1 MPNKN
6 AERHM
11 STKNMLRLFVKK
23 RKERLEERRGEE
35 EDGAGMEEEGMGGCI
50 KGSLV
55 LLRSPL
61 SLWNVKT
68 ENSPQFEPLL
78 RQDTSMFS
86 RWI

>member
-35 EDGAGMEEEGMGGCI
+35 EDGAGMEEEGMGG
-50 KGSLV
+50 GA
-55 LLRSPL
+55 
-61 SLWNVKT
+61 
-68 ENSPQFEPLL
+68 
-78 RQDTSMFS
+78 
-86 RWI
+86 

>member
-35 EDGAGMEEEGMGGCI
+35 EDGAGMEEEGMGGVH
-50 KGSLV
+50 KGFPCPPPKPTV
-55 LLRSPL
+55 TVECQNR
-61 SLWNVKT
+61 K
-68 ENSPQFEPLL
+68 
-78 RQDTSMFS
+78 FS
-86 RWI
+86 TV